1 MIDRQALLKQY
12 GALVDSEGV
21 FIKALDLLYYADN
34 HYEPQITDFMTPD
47 LSYAIEQIARKQAD
61 LTILRWGVFT
71 DPERVKLFIA
81 PDYTLANDQEAQILY
96 QNTMALLDI
105 KYNQKFN
112 QLAHSDALGALM
124 ALGIKRSKL
133 GDIVVYDGGFQV
145 VVDSSLSD
153 YFLQNV
159 DKIGRAGVK
168 VKKIGF
174 DEAKAKVQ
182 NKRAVS
188 GTVKSVR
195 LDSIV
200 ALCFSLS
207 RNVSQKLVE
216 SELVK
221 VNHSVVNRTD
231 YITKI
236 GDMISVRGHGRL
248 VVEEILGVTKKDRIR
263 VVLSVMTR

>member
-12 GALVDSEGV
+12 GALVDSEGI

-34 HYEPQITDFMTPD
+34 HYESQITDFLTPD
-47 LSYAIEQIARKQAD
+47 LSFAIEQIAKNQTD
-61 LTILRWGVFT
+61 LITRRCGVFQ
-71 DPERVKLFIA
+71 DPERVKLFIG
-81 PDYTLANDQEAQILY
+81 PDYALENEQEDLKIY
-96 QNTMALLDI
+96 QNNVTLLDI
-105 KYNQKFN
+105 QYNQKFN

-168 VKKIGF
+168 VKKISF
-174 DEAKAKVQ
+174 EEAKVNVP

-195 LDSIV
+195 LDSII

-207 RNVSQKLVE
+207 RSESQKLIE

-221 VNHSVVNRTD
+221 VNHGVVNRTD
-231 YITKI
+231 YVIKI
-236 GDMISVRGHGRL
+236 GDLISVRGHGRF

>member
-21 FIKALDLLYYADN
+21 FIKALDLLYYAEN
-34 HYEPQITDFMTPD
+34 HYEPQITDFLTPD
-47 LSYAIEQIARKQAD
+47 LTFAIEQIAKNQTD
-61 LTILRWGVFT
+61 LSTQRWGVF
-71 DPERVKLFIA
+71 PNSERVKLYIA
-81 PDYTLANDQEAQILY
+81 PDYALINDLEEEANYL
-96 QNTMALLDI
+96 TLLDI
-105 KYNQKFN
+105 QYNQKFN

-145 VVDSSLSD
+145 VIDSSLCD

-174 DEAKAKVQ
+174 EEAKAIVQ

-188 GTVKSVR
+188 GTVKSIR
-195 LDSIV
+195 LDSII

-207 RNVSQKLVE
+207 RSEAQKLVE
-216 SELVK
+216 SERVK
-221 VNHSVVNRTD
+221 VNHGIVNRTD
-231 YITKI
+231 YVTKI
-236 GDMISVRGHGRL
+236 GDLISVRGHGRL

-263 VVLSVMTR
+263 VVLSVVTR

>member
-21 FIKALDLLYYADN
+21 FIKALDLLYYAEN
-34 HYEPQITDFMTPD
+34 HYEPQITDFLTPD
-47 LSYAIEQIARKQAD
+47 LTFAIEQIAKNQTD
-61 LTILRWGVFT
+61 LIIRRWGVFPE
-71 DPERVKLFIA
+71 PERVKLYIA
-81 PDYTLANDQEAQILY
+81 PDYDDQDEQMLCRSSM
-96 QNTMALLDI
+96 TLLDI
-105 KYNQKFN
+105 RYNQKFN
-112 QLAHSDALGALM
+112 ELAHSDALGALM

-168 VKKIGF
+168 VIKIDF
-174 DEAKAKVQ
+174 DEAKAAVK

-188 GTVKSVR
+188 GTVKSIR
-195 LDSIV
+195 LDSII

-207 RNVSQKLVE
+207 RSEAQKLIE
-216 SELVK
+216 SERVK
-221 VNHSVVNRTD
+221 VNHTVVIRTD
-231 YITKI
+231 YVTKV
-236 GDMISVRGHGRL
+236 GDLISVRGYGRL
-248 VVEEILGVTKKDRIR
+248 EVEEILGVTKKDRIR
-263 VVLSVMTR
+263 VVLSVVTR

>member
-12 GALVDSEGV
+12 GALIDSEGV
-21 FIKALDLLYYADN
+21 FIKALDLLYYAEN
-34 HYEPQITDFMTPD
+34 HYEPQITDFLTPD
-47 LSYAIEQIARKQAD
+47 LSFAIEQIAKNQTD
-61 LTILRWGVFT
+61 LIILRWGVFP

-81 PDYTLANDQEAQILY
+81 PDFTLSNEREEQILCL
-96 QNTMALLDI
+96 NSVTLLDI
-105 KYNQKFN
+105 QYNQKFN

-145 VVDSSLSD
+145 VVDSSLCD

-168 VKKIGF
+168 VKKISF
-174 DEAKAKVQ
+174 EDAKSNVQ

-195 LDSIV
+195 LDSII

-207 RNVSQKLVE
+207 RSEAQKLVE

-221 VNHSVVNRTD
+221 VNHGVVSRTD
-231 YITKI
+231 YVTKI
-236 GDMISVRGHGRL
+236 GDLISVRGHGRL

-263 VVLSVMTR
+263 VVLSVVTR